1 MIEKFKDFFCNLRRK
16 ENKPCISEDFR
27 LIMTFGDNAWRIE
40 SKPIDGKS
48 NIKLFADNK
57 LVFEGSY
64 SELVSKIKE
73 INSIKPFIKTI
84 YENKLY

>member
-1 MIEKFKDFFCNLRRK
+1 MFEKFKDFFRNLKRK
-16 ENKPCISEDFR
+16 ENKTCISDDFC
-27 LIMTFGDNAWRIE
+27 LTVTFGDNAWRIE
-40 SKPIDGKS
+40 SKPIEGKS

-57 LVFEGSY
+57 IVFEGSY

-73 INSIKPFIKTI
+73 INAIKPFIKTI